1 MFYKSWH
8 IIFLLLFIFSNNTT
22 FSQDINRQKY
32 RLAQSY
38 EENGMLKEAQLL
50 LEELI
55 KSEPKNLQYF
65 YSFAKVMKKQN
76 KFTELLPYAEDLFK
90 NQQNNEIKNLLAEL
104 YWRSGKT
111 NEANNLWNEITSKS
125 IDQMDFQI
133 VSQTQIELKIFDKAI
148 NTLISY
154 RNTSKDNYAF
164 SDALIKLYILTNN
177 YKDGFDEIISA
188 LRVNHDLALAQG
200 RIYAFLVNEES
211 NNYIDEQLKKLVRSN
226 NDNLG
231 ILEIYGWFCRTI
243 GKYDEALNIYIR
255 MDEIKRTNGYE
266 LINFANI
273 SSRDG
278 QFDIAIKAYQL
289 VINMGRNTPYLS
301 NALYGYTKALED
313 RLLSNKENIKESDF
327 IEIIQNY
334 NQVIK
339 DFPKTA
345 QAADAKL
352 RIAQIKAENLN
363 KIKDAID
370 ELISLYKEY
379 PNSTQ
384 SMQGAIL
391 ISRYYMKIGQ
401 LNESEDWAKK
411 VIENK
416 RIVNIEL
423 VDEANYLIALKS
435 YYSGLI
441 EDALTKFKLLAT
453 NSDFNCSND
462 ALQKIF
468 FLEENKNF
476 INALPKF
483 INAEYLEFQQKYNE
497 AIKLY
502 LEVSKEAEKSN
513 LGETSLF
520 EVANIFMLKKQYTD
534 ARNILN
540 KVLSDYNGSI
550 REDYVIYLIAE
561 SFFLE
566 NNHSEALKF
575 FTELLS
581 KFPNSIYLND
591 SRNKIRIIR
600 KEKL

>member
-1 MFYKSWH
+1 MFYKFFYV
-8 IIFLLLFIFSNNTT
+8 IFLLLFIFFNCYS

-55 KSEPKNLQYF
+55 KSEPKNFEYF
-65 YSFAKVMKKQN
+65 YSFANVMKKQN
-76 KFTELLPYAEDLFK
+76 KYSELLPYTEEFYK
-90 NQQNNEIKNLLAEL
+90 NQANNEIKNLLAEL

-111 NEANNLWNEITSKS
+111 KEANNLWNDIISKS
-125 IDQMDFQI
+125 KDQLDFQI

-154 RNTSKDNYAF
+154 RNISKDSYAF

-188 LRVNHDLALAQG
+188 LRFNNDLALAQG

-231 ILEIYGWFCRTI
+231 ILEIYAWFCRTI
-243 GKYDEALNIYIR
+243 GNYDEALNIYIR

-278 QFDIAIKAYQL
+278 QYDIAIKAYQI
-289 VINMGRNTPYLS
+289 VIQMGKNTPYLS

-313 RLLSNKENIKESDF
+313 RLLLNKESIKESDF
-327 IEIIQNY
+327 KDIIKSY

-379 PNSTQ
+379 PNSNQ

-391 ISRYYMKIGQ
+391 ISKYYMKIGQ

-416 RIVNIEL
+416 KIVNNDL
-423 VDEANYLIALKS
+423 VDDANYLLALKS

-441 EDALTKFKLLAT
+441 EDALAKFKLLAA
-453 NSDFNCSND
+453 NSDFNSSND

-468 FLEENKNF
+468 FIEENKNF
-476 INALPKF
+476 IKALPKF
-483 INAEYLEFQQKYNE
+483 INAEYLEFQQKYDE
-497 AIKLY
+497 AIELY
-502 LEVSKEAEKSN
+502 SEVSKEAKKSN

-520 EVANIFMLKKQYTD
+520 EVANIYILKKLFPE
-534 ARNILN
+534 ARNTLN
-540 KVLSDYNGSI
+540 KILSDYNGSI

-561 SFFLE
+561 SFYLE
-566 NNHSEALKF
+566 NNHSEALKYY
-575 FTELLS
+575 TELLS